1 MKNLTLLMI
10 LSWLPASIMF
20 AQPANQLLTVDQCV
34 EMALKQSPDLVRA
47 QSNLTIAGAGLQTS
61 VSGIL
66 PHVSASSSYGQS
78 GPATS
83 YSTDPLGVPVITE
96 GGKDE
101 SYRTSLSASQSV
113 INLSQWADILGSY
126 KSRQAAKSGYQQSV
140 ASLVY
145 NVKSAYYNLVKLQK
159 AMEVAE
165 ASVKQSEEQ
174 SKQAKLMHQLG
185 SKSQADM
192 LKIQVRLMQ
201 SKIDLLNAQSAQLS
215 GQQTL
220 ANILGLAGEVRVGSE
235 VAFPD
240 TNQQAYIIEFLDDKT
255 IESNPGYLSAQ
266 KNYQA
271 KKSSAWSAYLSK
283 LPYLSFSYNYGYSDS
298 MQFTNSDSWN
308 AHDSWSA
315 SLALNWNIFD
325 GTASMARIRQ
335 ARAQARSAEADMI
348 SARQSVYSELK
359 QAKLGM
365 KIAKEAVSLVGDLL
379 QQAREDYR
387 LTNEKYKLGSASV
400 LDLLTSQLT
409 YNQAQQQATNALCE
423 YYLADARTAKALGKW

>member
-1 MKNLTLLMI
+1 MKNIFTLLMLFMLPVSI
-10 LSWLPASIMF
+10 LT
-20 AQPANQLLTVDQCV
+20 AQPSEQQLTVGQCV
-34 EMALKQSPDLVRA
+34 EMALKQSPDVVRA

-66 PHVSASSSYGQS
+66 PHLSASSSYNQS

-83 YSTDPLGVPVITE
+83 YTTDLSGIPEVTE

-101 SYRTSLSASQSV
+101 SYRTSLSVSQSV
-113 INLSQWADILGSY
+113 VNLSQWADILGSY

-145 NVKSAYYNLVKLQK
+145 NVKAAYYNLVKLQK

-174 SKQAKLMHQLG
+174 SKQARLMHQLG

-220 ANILGLAGEVRVGSE
+220 ANILGIAGEVRVSSE
-235 VAFPD
+235 LAFPD
-240 TNQQAYIIEFLDDKT
+240 TTKQIYTIESLDDKT
-255 IESNPGYLSAQ
+255 VESNPGYLSAQ

-271 KKSSAWSAYLSK
+271 KKSTAWSAYLSK
-283 LPYLSFSYNYGYSDS
+283 LPYLSFSYTYGFSDT
-298 MQFTNSDSWN
+298 MQFTNNDSWN
-308 AHDSWSA
+308 AHDYWSA

-335 ARAQARSAEADMI
+335 ARAQTRQAEADMI
-348 SARQSVYSELK
+348 SARQTIYSELK
-359 QAKLGM
+359 QAQMGM
-365 KIAKEAVSLVGDLL
+365 KTAKETVSLVGDLQ
-379 QQAREDYR
+379 QQAGEDYR

>member
-1 MKNLTLLMI
+1 MKKITLLLM
-10 LSWLPASIMF
+10 LFGLPASIIS
-20 AQPANQLLTVDQCV
+20 AQPADQLLTVDQCV
-34 EMALKQSPDLVRA
+34 EMALKQSPDMVRA

-61 VSGIL
+61 MSGIL

-78 GPATS
+78 GPATTYDAS
-83 YSTDPLGVPVITE
+83 YTAIE
-96 GGKDE
+96 GGKSK

-113 INLSQWADILGSY
+113 VNLSQWADILGSC

-140 ASLVY
+140 ALLVY
-145 NVKSAYYNLVKLQK
+145 NVKAAYYNLVKLQK

-174 SKQAKLMHQLG
+174 YKQAKLMHQLG
-185 SKSQADM
+185 SISQADM

-201 SKIDLLNAQSAQLS
+201 SKVDLLNAQNAHLS
-215 GQQTL
+215 GRQAL
-220 ANILGLAGEVRVGSE
+220 ANILGLSGEVKVSSE
-235 VAFPD
+235 LAFPD
-240 TNQQAYIIEFLDDKT
+240 TTKQAYTIEALDDKT
-255 IESNPGYLSAQ
+255 IEGNPAYLSAQ
-266 KNYQA
+266 RNYQA
-271 KKSSAWSAYLSK
+271 KKSSAWSACLSK
-283 LPYLSFSYNYGYSDS
+283 LPYLTFSYTYGFSDS
-298 MQFTNSDSWN
+298 MQFTNNDSWN

-335 ARAQARSAEADMI
+335 ARAQARSAEADLI
-348 SARQSVYSELK
+348 SARQSVYSDLK
-359 QAKLGM
+359 QAQAGM
-365 KIAKEAVSLVGDLL
+365 DIAKEAVALVGDLL
-379 QQAREDYR
+379 QQAGEDYR

-423 YYLADARTAKALGKW
+423 YFLADARIAKALGKW

>member
-1 MKNLTLLMI
+1 MKNLFLVLM
-10 LSWLPASIMF
+10 LSWVSASMIS
-20 AQPANQLLTVDQCV
+20 AQPADQLLTVEQCV
-34 EMALKQSPDLVRA
+34 EMALKQSPDMVRA
-47 QSNLTIAGAGLQTS
+47 QSSLTIAGAGLQTS

-66 PHVSASSSYGQS
+66 PHINASSSYGQS
-78 GPATS
+78 GPATT
-83 YSTDPLGVPVITE
+83 YDAFYNAVE
-96 GGKDE
+96 GGKNE

-113 INLSQWADILGSY
+113 VNLSQWADILGSY
-126 KSRQAAKSGYQQSV
+126 RSRQAAKSGYQQAM

-145 NVKSAYYNLVKLQK
+145 NVKAAYYNLVKLQK

-174 SKQAKLMHQLG
+174 SKQAKLMYQLG
-185 SKSQADM
+185 SISQADM

-201 SKIDLLNAQSAQLS
+201 SKIDLLNAQSAQLT
-215 GQQTL
+215 GRQTI

-240 TNQQAYIIEFLDDKT
+240 TTQQAYTIESLDDKT

-266 KNYQA
+266 KNHQA
-271 KKSSAWSAYLSK
+271 KKSSAWAAYLSK
-283 LPYLSFSYNYGYSDS
+283 LPSLSFSYSYGYSDS

-308 AHDSWSA
+308 AHDYWNA
-315 SLALNWNIFD
+315 SLALSWNIFD

-335 ARAQARSAEADMI
+335 ARAQARAAEADMI

-359 QAKLGM
+359 QAQIGLKT
-365 KIAKEAVSLVGDLL
+365 AKEAVALVGDLL
-379 QQAREDYR
+379 QQASEDYR

-423 YYLADARTAKALGKW
+423 YYLAEARTAKALGRW

>member
-1 MKNLTLLMI
+1 MKNLFLILM
-10 LSWLPASIMF
+10 LSWVPASMIT
-20 AQPANQLLTVDQCV
+20 AQPADQLLTVEQCV
-34 EMALKQSPDLVRA
+34 EMALKQSPDMVRA

-66 PHVSASSSYGQS
+66 PHINASSSYGQS
-78 GPATS
+78 GPATT
-83 YSTDPLGVPVITE
+83 YDAFYNVVE
-96 GGKDE
+96 GGKNE

-113 INLSQWADILGSY
+113 VNLSQWADILGSY
-126 KSRQAAKSGYQQSV
+126 RSRQAAKSGYQQSV
-140 ASLVY
+140 AWLVY
-145 NVKSAYYNLVKLQK
+145 NVKAAYYNLVKLQK
-159 AMEVAE
+159 AMEVAQ

-174 SKQAKLMHQLG
+174 SKQAKLMYQLG
-185 SKSQADM
+185 SISQADM

-201 SKIDLLNAQSAQLS
+201 SKIDLLNAQSAQLT
-215 GQQTL
+215 GRQAI

-240 TNQQAYIIEFLDDKT
+240 TAQQAYTIESLDDKT

-266 KNYQA
+266 KNHQA

-283 LPYLSFSYNYGYSDS
+283 LPYLSFSYSYGYSDS
-298 MQFTNSDSWN
+298 MQFTSNDSWN
-308 AHDSWSA
+308 AHDYWSA
-315 SLALNWNIFD
+315 SLALSWNIFD

-335 ARAQARSAEADMI
+335 ARAQARAAEADMI

-359 QAKLGM
+359 QAQIGLKT
-365 KIAKEAVSLVGDLL
+365 AKEAVALVGDLL
-379 QQAREDYR
+379 QQASEDYR

-409 YNQAQQQATNALCE
+409 YNQSQQQATNALCE
-423 YYLADARTAKALGKW
+423 YYLAEARTAKALGKW

>member
-1 MKNLTLLMI
+1 MKNLFLLFI
-10 LSWLPASIMF
+10 LFWLPASITN
-20 AQPANQLLTVDQCV
+20 AQPADQLLTVEQCV
-34 EMALKQSPDLVRA
+34 GMALKQSPDLVRA

-66 PHVSASSSYGQS
+66 PHISASSSYGQS
-78 GPATS
+78 GPATT
-83 YSTDPLGVPVITE
+83 YDAYYNAIE
-96 GGKDE
+96 GGKNE

-113 INLSQWADILGSY
+113 VNLSQWADILGSY
-126 KSRQAAKSGYQQSV
+126 KSRQAAKSGYLQSV

-145 NVKSAYYNLVKLQK
+145 NVKTAYYSLVKLQK

-174 SKQAKLMHQLG
+174 SKQAKLMYQLG
-185 SKSQADM
+185 SISQADM

-201 SKIDLLNAQSAQLS
+201 SKIDLLNAQSAQLT
-215 GQQTL
+215 GRQTL
-220 ANILGLAGEVRVGSE
+220 ANILGLAGEVKVGSDL
-235 VAFPD
+235 AFPD
-240 TNQQAYIIEFLDDKT
+240 TTKQTYTIESLDDKT

-283 LPYLSFSYNYGYSDS
+283 FPYLSFSYSYGYSDS
-298 MQFTNSDSWN
+298 MQFTNNDSWN
-308 AHDSWSA
+308 AHDSWNA

-335 ARAQARSAEADMI
+335 ARAQARAAEADMI

-359 QAKLGM
+359 QAQIGLKT
-365 KIAKEAVSLVGDLL
+365 AREAVALVGDLL
-379 QQAREDYR
+379 QQAGEDYR

-409 YNQAQQQATNALCE
+409 YNQAQQQATSALCE

>member
-1 MKNLTLLMI
+1 MKNLTLLLM
-10 LSWLPASIMF
+10 LSWLPAAIIS
-20 AQPANQLLTVDQCV
+20 AQPADQLLTVDQCV
-34 EMALKQSPDLVRA
+34 EMALKQSPDVVRA

-61 VSGIL
+61 VSSIL
-66 PHVSASSSYGQS
+66 PHLSASSSYGQS
-78 GPATS
+78 GPATTYDAS
-83 YSTDPLGVPVITE
+83 YTAIE
-96 GGKDE
+96 GGKSE
-101 SYRTSLSASQSV
+101 SYRTAFTASQSV
-113 INLSQWADILGSY
+113 VNLSQWADIVGSV

-145 NVKSAYYNLVKLQK
+145 NVKAAYYNLVKLQK

-174 SKQAKLMHQLG
+174 AKQAKLMHQLG
-185 SKSQADM
+185 SISQADM

-215 GQQTL
+215 GRQTL

-240 TNQQAYIIEFLDDKT
+240 TNKQVYIIELLDDKT

-283 LPYLSFSYNYGYSDS
+283 LPYLSFSYSYGYSDS
-298 MQFTNSDSWN
+298 MQFTNNDSWN
-308 AHDSWSA
+308 AHDYWSA

-325 GTASMARIRQ
+325 GMASMARIRQ
-335 ARAQARSAEADMI
+335 ARAQARLAEADMI

-365 KIAKEAVSLVGDLL
+365 KTAKEAVSLVGDLL

-387 LTNEKYKLGSASV
+387 LTSEKYKLGSASV